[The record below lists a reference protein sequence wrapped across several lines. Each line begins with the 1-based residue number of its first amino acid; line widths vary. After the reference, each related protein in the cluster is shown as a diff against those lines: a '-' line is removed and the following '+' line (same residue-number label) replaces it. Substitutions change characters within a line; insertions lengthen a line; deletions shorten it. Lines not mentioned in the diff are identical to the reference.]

1 MLKFDELE
9 IGDEIAVDIKR
20 EITQDRIDKWAEVSV
35 DFNPLH
41 VDKEFGKKSRF
52 GSTIS
57 HGTLTI
63 TYLMEML
70 TSWMGK
76 GWLYGG
82 RLLNVKFIAPVLPG
96 DTVHP
101 AGKILN
107 KRIEKDR
114 KVIEC
119 ELWLENQDGKKVIT
133 SKAIGEAE

>member
-70 TSWMGK
+70 TRWMGK
-76 GWLYGG
+76 GWLNGG
-82 RLLNVKFIAPVLPG
+82 QLLDVKFVAPVLPG

-119 ELWLENQDGKKVIT
+119 EIWLENQDGKKVIT

>member
-9 IGDEIAVDIKR
+9 IGDEIAVNIKR
-20 EITQDRIDKWAEVSV
+20 KITQDRIDKWAEVSV

-52 GSTIS
+52 ESTIS

-70 TSWMGK
+70 TWWMGK

-82 RLLNVKFIAPVLPG
+82 QLLDVKFVAPVLPG

-101 AGKILN
+101 TGKILN

-119 ELWLENQDGKKVIT
+119 EIWLENQDGKKVIT
-133 SKAIGEAE
+133 SKAVGEAE

>member
-9 IGDEIAVDIKR
+9 IGDEIGVDIKR
-20 EITQDRIDKWAEVSV
+20 EITQDRIDKWAEVSI

-52 GSTIS
+52 GTTIS

-70 TSWMGK
+70 TRWMGK

-82 RLLNVKFIAPVLPG
+82 QLLDVKFVAPILPG

-119 ELWLENQDGKKVIT
+119 DVWLENQDGKKVIT
-133 SKAIGEAE
+133 SKAIGEVE

>member
-9 IGDEIAVDIKR
+9 IGDEIRVDIKR

-41 VDKEFGKKSRF
+41 VDREFGKKSRF
-52 GSTIS
+52 GTTIS

-82 RLLNVKFIAPVLPG
+82 QLLDVKFVAPVLPG
-96 DTVHP
+96 DTVHT
-101 AGKILN
+101 AGKVIN
-107 KRIEKDR
+107 KQTQDDNTL
-114 KVIEC
+114 IEC
-119 ELWLENQDGKKVIT
+119 EVWLLKEDGTKVIT
-133 SKAIGEAE
+133 GQAVFEL

>member
-82 RLLNVKFIAPVLPG
+82 QLLDVKFIAPVLPG